1 MLRMRVNLSI
11 SGLTWNDLAMLQALR
26 APYPAQPRHFCRK
39 AVASSRRCVKKV
51 LGITPLRPLL
61 GCSWTTWRSWSS
73 DHPRLDGLDALC
85 DLIWFANKKKGK
97 KRPNWRP
104 CWTCPADVSYTV
116 SGVQPST
123 EGRPGTTSRD
133 PSFECS
139 CLMFVC
145 VCVNV
150 CVCIIILIYVCVGV
164 CVGVCVRVTYVDIH
178 HTLDTC
184 TYIHDISCVRPWNT
198 VIDLKR
204 LPWNSGSHGWN
215 RPEKNYKNKN
225 QTDKYIPYV
234 YIYIYIADKNQYN
247 NKNNG

>member
-85 DLIWFANKKKGK
+85 DLIWFANKKKGQ

-145 VCVNV
+145 VCVWMYACAYIN
-150 CVCIIILIYVCVGV
+150 IYVCVCACNV
-164 CVGVCVRVTYVDIH
+164 CRYPPYIGYVYIY
-178 HTLDTC
+178 TV
-184 TYIHDISCVRPWNT
+184 YIHDISCVRPWNT
-198 VIDLKR
+198 VIVIDLKR
-204 LPWNSGSHGWN
+204 LQWNSESHGWN
-215 RPEKNYKNKN
+215 RPEKNTKTKTKRISIYHI
-225 QTDKYIPYV
+225 YVWYV
-234 YIYIYIADKNQYN
+234 YIYIYCW
-247 NKNNG
+247 